1 MLRASPVAVQCEQ
14 SAEKHAKHWAEEL
27 EKLKSSQEEVKVKV
41 EALNKREAA
50 VRNEWVCLCPSRH

>member
-1 MLRASPVAVQCEQ
+1 VAVQCEQ